1 ISLSIKQHV
10 QIGGEGKD
18 ITSAIENVAGIS
30 VAHIEPNCV
39 REVLDEE
46 LRHETLAS
54 IEGSHLR
61 NPSMPNKEEEIRQLE
76 ASEFPLII
84 GWALK
89 EVQKYGKKGCGKHMK
104 KSIVLTLEQC
114 FLAQEMLDFLK
125 LKVEGE
131 IEISDLPKLS
141 TIQGWIT
148 QYTAQLCERTYG
160 SLEML

>member
-1 ISLSIKQHV
+1 HV
-10 QIGGEGKD
+10 QIGGEIQEGKD
-18 ITSAIENVAGIS
+18 ITSAIENVAGTS

-89 EVQKYGKKGCGKHMK
+89 EVQKYGKKGC
-104 KSIVLTLEQC
+104 VE
-114 FLAQEMLDFLK
+114 
-125 LKVEGE
+125 EGE

-148 QYTAQLCERTYG
+148 QYTAQLRERSVQIKLG
-160 SLEML
+160 VE